1 MESETVKNKVNPR
14 EDANIFSVI
23 FFVWTIKL
31 FKTGYSKAI
40 EEEDLFETLKEDR
53 SKLLGNNLEK
63 NWAKEV
69 ERAGAIKTN
78 ASLFRALV
86 KTFSWDFVMLGLF
99 VFANDVIIRISQ
111 PLLLG
116 QLLKYFEPGSTMPK
130 EEAYLYAGGIVII
143 TGFSSLYYSHYLLK
157 TAHLGMKMRI
167 ACCSLI
173 YRKALRLSHAAL
185 GKTNAGHVV
194 NMLSNDVSR
203 FDLICMFVHYL
214 WAAPV
219 ISITITYFLWI
230 SAGWPGMIGI
240 SVVFLFV
247 PIQAYSGKMTSVF
260 RHKTALKT
268 DERVRLMDEI
278 ISGVRV
284 IKMYAWEKP
293 FSELIKVARKAE
305 IKNIKMTS
313 YLRGIYMSFTLFTNR
328 VALYS
333 VLVAIVLMG
342 GTLTADK
349 VFVYASFF
357 SVLGITMAGFFNRGV
372 AELAETLV
380 SIERL
385 QDFMIKEE
393 IIPVPPDKMPAIE
406 NQNDEKKVAILK
418 DLSAKW
424 DGKANENTINEINI
438 QVGHGKLIAIIG
450 QVGTGKTS
458 LLQAILGEL
467 PKESGSCV
475 VNGKISYACQ
485 EPWVFGSTIRQNI
498 VFGSTFNKTRYEE
511 VLRVCALLPDLEQ
524 LPQRDLTLVGERG
537 SSLSGGQKARVN
549 LARAVYN
556 DADVYLLDDPL
567 SAVDTH
573 VGKHL
578 FDECPWVFGSTIRQN
593 IVFGSTFN
601 KTRYEEVLR
610 VCALLPDLE
619 QLPQRDLTLVGERG
633 SSLSGGQK
641 ARVNLARAVYN
652 DADVYLLDDPLSAVD
667 THVGKH
673 LFDECIKSYLKHK
686 TRILV
691 THQLQYL
698 TDVDSIVLLLNGEV
712 QMQGTFRDLIDS
724 QFDYVKLLG
733 DEEDGDDDDDNEII
747 STDDVGV
754 ESDEDIS
761 NIKKV
766 LRRLSRRS
774 IKVKTPKLGPWQGR
788 SKKNQPVEEEAI
800 SDDTIYLESYS
811 KGESQSSTYMEYF
824 KSGTNYFFIF
834 LMAALFLLAQGAASL
849 ADYWASFWTI
859 QEEMR
864 NYYRSMDVNIVTLSK
879 ENMTAYQ
886 IDMSNSRSL
895 VAMLDLHSTEFCLY
909 MYTGIILILSVL
921 AGLRSY
927 MFYKICV
934 RCSERLHNNM
944 FNSVIRTT
952 MRFFDLNPSGRI
964 LNRFSKDIG
973 CADELLTK
981 SMMDA
986 AQYMLTIA
994 GSIVLAVVVNYL
1006 LIVLIIILG
1015 ILLWFIR
1022 KVYLKT
1028 SINIKRLEGI
1038 TKSPVFTHLNA
1049 TLQGISTIRAY
1060 GAQSILKDEFDKHQ
1074 DLHTSA
1080 YYMFITT
1087 SSAFGFSLDSLC
1099 FIYISL
1105 VTFSFLFLKEAMGG
1119 SVGLAITQSLLLIF
1133 FLQWGLRQTTEVA
1146 NNMMSVERILEY
1158 KDLEEEPLLES
1169 TPDKTPS
1176 PEWPKE
1182 GRIMFQNTSLKY
1194 VETSPPVLKDLNIS
1208 IQPREKVGIVGRTGA
1223 GKSSLIA
1230 ALFRLARVEGTI
1242 RIDGIDTKDIGLQ
1255 DLRSRISIIP
1265 QDPVL
1270 FSGTLRNNMDPFHEF
1285 TDCMLWSAL
1294 EDVELKKYCVSS
1306 NGLDMKVTKGG
1317 GNFSVGQRQLIC
1329 LARAILR
1336 NNKIL
1341 MLDEATA
1348 NVDPQTD
1355 ALIQNTIRLKFADC
1369 TVLTVAHRL
1378 NTIMDSDKVLVMDAG
1393 RMVEFASPHNLLQN
1407 KNGYFYQMVQKTGKK
1422 MAEQLSRVSEGPITP
1437 CISSIPIIT
1446 EQLGE
1451 LPSIGQTSISER
1463 SWPRLLDYHK
1473 EVFYKDFRMRN
1484 ITQAGTGSLLSHP
1497 SKDSCHKG
1505 ENNSS
1510 QTHVF
1515 PTLTQ
1520 RYHQ

>member
-1 MESETVKNKVNPR
+1 
-14 EDANIFSVI
+14 
-23 FFVWTIKL
+23 
-31 FKTGYSKAI
+31 
-40 EEEDLFETLKEDR
+40 
-53 SKLLGNNLEK
+53 
-63 NWAKEV
+63 
-69 ERAGAIKTN
+69 
-78 ASLFRALV
+78 
-86 KTFSWDFVMLGLF
+86 
-99 VFANDVIIRISQ
+99 
-111 PLLLG
+111 
-116 QLLKYFEPGSTMPK
+116 
-130 EEAYLYAGGIVII
+130 
-143 TGFSSLYYSHYLLK
+143 
-157 TAHLGMKMRI
+157 
-167 ACCSLI
+167 
-173 YRKALRLSHAAL
+173 
-185 GKTNAGHVV
+185 
-194 NMLSNDVSR
+194 
-203 FDLICMFVHYL
+203 
-214 WAAPV
+214 
-219 ISITITYFLWI
+219 
-230 SAGWPGMIGI
+230 
-240 SVVFLFV
+240 
-247 PIQAYSGKMTSVF
+247 
-260 RHKTALKT
+260 
-268 DERVRLMDEI
+268 
-278 ISGVRV
+278 
-284 IKMYAWEKP
+284 
-293 FSELIKVARKAE
+293 
-305 IKNIKMTS
+305 
-313 YLRGIYMSFTLFTNR
+313 MSFTLFTNR
-328 VALYS
+328 IALYS

-349 VFVYASFF
+349 LWNCMCFTEVFVYASFF

-380 SIERL
+380 SIDRL

-393 IIPVPPDKMPAIE
+393 IIPVPPDRMPAIE

-424 DGKANENTINEINI
+424 DGKANENTINKINI
-438 QVGHGKLIAIIG
+438 QAGHGKLIAIIG

-467 PKESGSCV
+467 PKASGSCV

-498 VFGSTFNKTRYEE
+498 VFGSTFNKTRYDE

-524 LPQRDLTLVGERG
+524 FPQRDLTLVGERG

-556 DADVYLLDDPL
+556 DADVY
-567 SAVDTH
+567 
-573 VGKHL
+573 
-578 FDECPWVFGSTIRQN
+578 I
-593 IVFGSTFN
+593 
-601 KTRYEEVLR
+601 
-610 VCALLPDLE
+610 
-619 QLPQRDLTLVGERG
+619 
-633 SSLSGGQK
+633 
-641 ARVNLARAVYN
+641 
-652 DADVYLLDDPLSAVD
+652 LDDPLSAVD

-673 LFDECIKSYLKHK
+673 LFDECINSYLKHK

-724 QFDYVKLLG
+724 KFDYVKLLG
-733 DEEDGDDDDDNEII
+733 DEEDDDEDDDDEII
-747 STDDVGV
+747 SPDDVVV

-774 IKVKTPKLGPWQGR
+774 IKGR
-788 SKKNQPVEEEAI
+788 SKQNQPVEEEEAI
-800 SDDTIYLESYS
+800 TDDTIYLESHS

-864 NYYRSMDVNIVTLSK
+864 NYYRSMDVSIVTLSK
-879 ENMTAYQ
+879 ENLTAYQ
-886 IDMSNSRSL
+886 TDMGNSRSL
-895 VAMLDLHSTEFCLY
+895 IALLDLHSTEFCLY
-909 MYTGIILILSVL
+909 MYTGIILILTVL

-1194 VETSPPVLKDLNIS
+1194 VETNPPVLKDLNIS
-1208 IQPREKVGIVGRTGA
+1208 IQPKEKVGIVGRTGA
-1223 GKSSLIA
+1223 GKSSLIS

-1242 RIDGIDTKDIGLQ
+1242 RIDGVDTKDIGLQ

-1270 FSGTLRNNMDPFHEF
+1270 FSGTLRNNIDPFHEF
-1285 TDCMLWSAL
+1285 SDCMLWSAL

-1317 GNFSVGQRQLIC
+1317 SNFSVGQRQLIC

-1355 ALIQNTIRLKFADC
+1355 ALIQNTIRLKFAEC

-1407 KNGYFYQMVQKTGKK
+1407 KNGHFYQMVQKTGKK
-1422 MAEQLSRVSEGPITP
+1422 MAEQLYQVSEV
-1437 CISSIPIIT
+1437 
-1446 EQLGE
+1446 
-1451 LPSIGQTSISER
+1451 
-1463 SWPRLLDYHK
+1463 K
-1473 EVFYKDFRMRN
+1473 EASNKVG
-1484 ITQAGTGSLLSHP
+1484 I
-1497 SKDSCHKG
+1497 
-1505 ENNSS
+1505 
-1510 QTHVF
+1510 
-1515 PTLTQ
+1515 
-1520 RYHQ
+1520 

>member
-1 MESETVKNKVNPR
+1 
-14 EDANIFSVI
+14 
-23 FFVWTIKL
+23 
-31 FKTGYSKAI
+31 
-40 EEEDLFETLKEDR
+40 
-53 SKLLGNNLEK
+53 
-63 NWAKEV
+63 
-69 ERAGAIKTN
+69 
-78 ASLFRALV
+78 
-86 KTFSWDFVMLGLF
+86 
-99 VFANDVIIRISQ
+99 
-111 PLLLG
+111 
-116 QLLKYFEPGSTMPK
+116 
-130 EEAYLYAGGIVII
+130 
-143 TGFSSLYYSHYLLK
+143 
-157 TAHLGMKMRI
+157 
-167 ACCSLI
+167 
-173 YRKALRLSHAAL
+173 
-185 GKTNAGHVV
+185 
-194 NMLSNDVSR
+194 
-203 FDLICMFVHYL
+203 
-214 WAAPV
+214 
-219 ISITITYFLWI
+219 
-230 SAGWPGMIGI
+230 
-240 SVVFLFV
+240 
-247 PIQAYSGKMTSVF
+247 MTSVY

-293 FSELIKVARKAE
+293 FSDLIKVARKAE

-328 VALYS
+328 IALYS

-380 SIERL
+380 SIDRL
-385 QDFMIKEE
+385 Q
-393 IIPVPPDKMPAIE
+393 
-406 NQNDEKKVAILK
+406 
-418 DLSAKW
+418 
-424 DGKANENTINEINI
+424 
-438 QVGHGKLIAIIG
+438 
-450 QVGTGKTS
+450 TS

-467 PKESGSCV
+467 PKASGSCV

-498 VFGSTFNKTRYEE
+498 VFGSTFNKTRYDE
-511 VLRVCALLPDLEQ
+511 VLRVCALLPDMEQ
-524 LPQRDLTLVGERG
+524 
-537 SSLSGGQKARVN
+537 
-549 LARAVYN
+549 
-556 DADVYLLDDPL
+556 
-567 SAVDTH
+567 
-573 VGKHL
+573 
-578 FDECPWVFGSTIRQN
+578 F
-593 IVFGSTFN
+593 
-601 KTRYEEVLR
+601 
-610 VCALLPDLE
+610 
-619 QLPQRDLTLVGERG
+619 PQRDLTLVGERG

-673 LFDECIKSYLKHK
+673 LFDECINSYLKHK

-698 TDVDSIVLLLNGEV
+698 TDVDSI
-712 QMQGTFRDLIDS
+712 
-724 QFDYVKLLG
+724 
-733 DEEDGDDDDDNEII
+733 
-747 STDDVGV
+747 
-754 ESDEDIS
+754 
-761 NIKKV
+761 
-766 LRRLSRRS
+766 
-774 IKVKTPKLGPWQGR
+774 GR
-788 SKKNQPVEEEAI
+788 SKQNQPVEEEEAI
-800 SDDTIYLESYS
+800 TDDTIYLESHS

-879 ENMTAYQ
+879 ENLTAYQ
-886 IDMSNSRSL
+886 TDMGNSRSL
-895 VAMLDLHSTEFCLY
+895 IALLDLHSTEFCLY
-909 MYTGIILILSVL
+909 MYTGIILILTVL

-1194 VETSPPVLKDLNIS
+1194 VETNPPVLKDLNIS
-1208 IQPREKVGIVGRTGA
+1208 IQPKEKVGIVGRTGA
-1223 GKSSLIA
+1223 GKSSLIS

-1242 RIDGIDTKDIGLQ
+1242 RIDGVDTKDIGLQ

-1270 FSGTLRNNMDPFHEF
+1270 FSGTLRNNIDPFHEF
-1285 TDCMLWSAL
+1285 SDCMLWSAL

-1317 GNFSVGQRQLIC
+1317 SNFSVGQRQLIC

-1355 ALIQNTIRLKFADC
+1355 ALIQNTIRLKFAEC

-1407 KNGYFYQMVQKTGKK
+1407 KNGHFYQMVQKTGKK
-1422 MAEQLSRVSEGPITP
+1422 MAEQLYQVSEVKEASNKQPVPGKQTP
-1437 CISSIPIIT
+1437 LSVASRS
-1446 EQLGE
+1446 E
-1451 LPSIGQTSISER
+1451 LFSPFMQAFCVARHTTSRAVAFCSIGRYKGDIKTKQIEKTYCI
-1463 SWPRLLDYHK
+1463 RLSTGPAWNNGSKPSDEHSLTRENKTLRARD
-1473 EVFYKDFRMRN
+1473 VW
-1484 ITQAGTGSLLSHP
+1484 QAKRRLGLAGHA
-1497 SKDSCHKG
+1497 
-1505 ENNSS
+1505 
-1510 QTHVF
+1510 Q
-1515 PTLTQ
+1515 
-1520 RYHQ
+1520 

>member
-1 MESETVKNKVNPR
+1 MCVDVHGGSIHGAGFPVKR
-14 EDANIFSVI
+14 
-23 FFVWTIKL
+23 
-31 FKTGYSKAI
+31 
-40 EEEDLFETLKEDR
+40 
-53 SKLLGNNLEK
+53 
-63 NWAKEV
+63 
-69 ERAGAIKTN
+69 
-78 ASLFRALV
+78 
-86 KTFSWDFVMLGLF
+86 
-99 VFANDVIIRISQ
+99 
-111 PLLLG
+111 
-116 QLLKYFEPGSTMPK
+116 
-130 EEAYLYAGGIVII
+130 
-143 TGFSSLYYSHYLLK
+143 
-157 TAHLGMKMRI
+157 
-167 ACCSLI
+167 
-173 YRKALRLSHAAL
+173 
-185 GKTNAGHVV
+185 
-194 NMLSNDVSR
+194 
-203 FDLICMFVHYL
+203 
-214 WAAPV
+214 
-219 ISITITYFLWI
+219 
-230 SAGWPGMIGI
+230 
-240 SVVFLFV
+240 
-247 PIQAYSGKMTSVF
+247 AYSGKMTSVF

-467 PKESGSCV
+467 PKASGSCV

-524 LPQRDLTLVGERG
+524 
-537 SSLSGGQKARVN
+537 
-549 LARAVYN
+549 
-556 DADVYLLDDPL
+556 
-567 SAVDTH
+567 
-573 VGKHL
+573 
-578 FDECPWVFGSTIRQN
+578 F
-593 IVFGSTFN
+593 
-601 KTRYEEVLR
+601 
-610 VCALLPDLE
+610 
-619 QLPQRDLTLVGERG
+619 PQRDLTLVGERG

-673 LFDECIKSYLKHK
+673 LFDECINSYLKHK

-698 TDVDSIVLLLNGEV
+698 TDVDSIVLLLNG
-712 QMQGTFRDLIDS
+712 
-724 QFDYVKLLG
+724 
-733 DEEDGDDDDDNEII
+733 
-747 STDDVGV
+747 
-754 ESDEDIS
+754 
-761 NIKKV
+761 
-766 LRRLSRRS
+766 
-774 IKVKTPKLGPWQGR
+774 R
-788 SKKNQPVEEEAI
+788 SKQNQPVEEEAI

-811 KGESQSSTYMEYF
+811 KGESQSST
-824 KSGTNYFFIF
+824 
-834 LMAALFLLAQGAASL
+834 
-849 ADYWASFWTI
+849 TI

-895 VAMLDLHSTEFCLY
+895 VAVLDLHSTEFCLY

-1074 DLHTSA
+1074 PDLEDNLLPFLLHS
-1080 YYMFITT
+1080 Y
-1087 SSAFGFSLDSLC
+1087 SSPMA
-1099 FIYISL
+1099 SL
-1105 VTFSFLFLKEAMGG
+1105 VLSDSSQLRADGFEKLPDQIMYPYAEPYDLQKHVFIEAMGG

-1329 LARAILR
+1329 LARAIL
-1336 NNKIL
+1336 
-1341 MLDEATA
+1341 
-1348 NVDPQTD
+1348 Q
-1355 ALIQNTIRLKFADC
+1355 
-1369 TVLTVAHRL
+1369 
-1378 NTIMDSDKVLVMDAG
+1378 
-1393 RMVEFASPHNLLQN
+1393 
-1407 KNGYFYQMVQKTGKK
+1407 
-1422 MAEQLSRVSEGPITP
+1422 EQ
-1437 CISSIPIIT
+1437 
-1446 EQLGE
+1446 
-1451 LPSIGQTSISER
+1451 
-1463 SWPRLLDYHK
+1463 
-1473 EVFYKDFRMRN
+1473 
-1484 ITQAGTGSLLSHP
+1484 
-1497 SKDSCHKG
+1497 
-1505 ENNSS
+1505 
-1510 QTHVF
+1510 
-1515 PTLTQ
+1515 
-1520 RYHQ
+1520 

>member
-1 MESETVKNKVNPR
+1 MGGR
-14 EDANIFSVI
+14 
-23 FFVWTIKL
+23 
-31 FKTGYSKAI
+31 
-40 EEEDLFETLKEDR
+40 
-53 SKLLGNNLEK
+53 
-63 NWAKEV
+63 
-69 ERAGAIKTN
+69 
-78 ASLFRALV
+78 
-86 KTFSWDFVMLGLF
+86 
-99 VFANDVIIRISQ
+99 
-111 PLLLG
+111 
-116 QLLKYFEPGSTMPK
+116 YFM
-130 EEAYLYAGGIVII
+130 
-143 TGFSSLYYSHYLLK
+143 
-157 TAHLGMKMRI
+157 
-167 ACCSLI
+167 
-173 YRKALRLSHAAL
+173 
-185 GKTNAGHVV
+185 
-194 NMLSNDVSR
+194 SNDVTFSKLVR
-203 FDLICMFVHYL
+203 GSLIDACAQRREGGYTGVGKHKKGNNTLSTAYRDSSPDR
-214 WAAPV
+214 PV
-219 ISITITYFLWI
+219 INCLVYCKSDASYHVANE
-230 SAGWPGMIGI
+230 AGP
-240 SVVFLFV
+240 S
-247 PIQAYSGKMTSVF
+247 YSGKMTSVF

-467 PKESGSCV
+467 PKASGSCV

-524 LPQRDLTLVGERG
+524 
-537 SSLSGGQKARVN
+537 
-549 LARAVYN
+549 
-556 DADVYLLDDPL
+556 
-567 SAVDTH
+567 
-573 VGKHL
+573 
-578 FDECPWVFGSTIRQN
+578 F
-593 IVFGSTFN
+593 
-601 KTRYEEVLR
+601 
-610 VCALLPDLE
+610 
-619 QLPQRDLTLVGERG
+619 PQRDLTLVGERG

-673 LFDECIKSYLKHK
+673 LFDECINSYTETQDTDTSYTSTAVPH
-686 TRILV
+686 RCGFN
-691 THQLQYL
+691 YL
-698 TDVDSIVLLLNGEV
+698 TFER
-712 QMQGTFRDLIDS
+712 M
-724 QFDYVKLLG
+724 
-733 DEEDGDDDDDNEII
+733 
-747 STDDVGV
+747 
-754 ESDEDIS
+754 
-761 NIKKV
+761 
-766 LRRLSRRS
+766 RS
-774 IKVKTPKLGPWQGR
+774 IKVKTPKLGPWQVPLVYTVR
-788 SKKNQPVEEEAI
+788 SKQNQPVEEEAI

-895 VAMLDLHSTEFCLY
+895 VAVLDLHSTEFCLY

-1022 KVYLKT
+1022 EVYLKT

-1074 DLHTSA
+1074 PDLEDNLLPFLLHSYSSPMASLVLSDSSQLRADGFEKLPDQIMYPYAEPYDLQKHDLHTSA

-1223 GKSSLIA
+1223 GKSSLIS

-1265 QDPVL
+1265 QDPVGMKLL
-1270 FSGTLRNNMDPFHEF
+1270 FSENDGLETNISDGGSNM
-1285 TDCMLWSAL
+1285 
-1294 EDVELKKYCVSS
+1294 
-1306 NGLDMKVTKGG
+1306 
-1317 GNFSVGQRQLIC
+1317 SVGQRQLIC

-1341 MLDEATA
+1341 LLDEATA
-1348 NVDPQTD
+1348 NVDPQTDALIQNTIRLKFDSVHTTDALIQKTTCLKFTGCTVLHVAHRLNTIMDSDKILTEDVGRMVVLSCYLVMTD

-1393 RMVEFASPHNLLQN
+1393 RMVEYDHPYKLLQN
-1407 KNGYFYQMVQKTGKK
+1407 RDGPFSQLVQQTGSCT
-1422 MAEQLSRVSEGPITP
+1422 AHQLSQVA
-1437 CISSIPIIT
+1437 
-1446 EQLGE
+1446 L
-1451 LPSIGQTSISER
+1451 
-1463 SWPRLLDYHK
+1463 
-1473 EVFYKDFRMRN
+1473 EV
-1484 ITQAGTGSLLSHP
+1484 
-1497 SKDSCHKG
+1497 
-1505 ENNSS
+1505 S
-1510 QTHVF
+1510 QTQVSR
-1515 PTLTQ
+1515 TT
-1520 RYHQ
+1520 